1 MGLEMAAGEVM
12 EEEGKKR
19 LAKQRQLVNKRGL
32 WAVDLELSLWVW
44 K

>member
-1 MGLEMAAGEVM
+1 MAAGEVI

-19 LAKQRQLVNKRGL
+19 LTKQRQLVNNRGL
-32 WAVDLELSLWVW
+32 WAVGLELSLWVW